1 MEATKMRL
9 MVMAM
14 IAAVAARAGT
24 AETPEALT
32 VTVCVDPGTELL
44 TARASESVASQ
55 IFAEIGVT
63 IQWHRMR
70 QCPSRSAILLSLSM
84 QTPAEQLPPLA
95 LARSFP
101 FEGAHIEVFFDRV
114 KCRVEPA
121 LVIRLLAYVLVHELT
136 HTLQEVDSHSET
148 GIMKASWDSGDYFEM
163 GRRGLRF
170 TGSDI
175 ARVYAGLRDRQSRLA
190 RAAETPLIAGQ

>member
-1 MEATKMRL
+1 MRL

-24 AETPEALT
+24 AEIPDART
-32 VTVCVDPGTELL
+32 VTVCMDPGTELL
-44 TARASESVASQ
+44 TARASESTASQ
-55 IFAEIGVT
+55 IFAEIGVR
-63 IQWHRMR
+63 IQWYRMR
-70 QCPSRSAILLSLSM
+70 QCPLKSAILVSLST

-101 FEGAHIEVFFDRV
+101 FEGTHIEVFFDRV
-114 KCRVEPA
+114 TCRVEPA
-121 LVIRLLAYVLVHELT
+121 LVIRLLAYVLVHEIT
-136 HTLQEVDSHSET
+136 HILQGVNSHSET

-170 TGSDI
+170 TESDI
-175 ARVYAGLRDRQSRLA
+175 GKVNAGLRARQPRFA
-190 RAAETPLIAGQ
+190 PAAEAPLIAGQ